1 MPSTLESLLESALA
15 LPAES
20 RVALAEKLL
29 RSLDAPDQAEID
41 GAWAGE
47 AEKRLAAIEH
57 GEARTVPA
65 EEVFRALA
73 ARKSP

>member
-1 MPSTLESLLESALA
+1 MTSTLESVLETALA

-20 RVALAEKLL
+20 RATLAEKLL

-41 GAWAGE
+41 AAWTLE
-47 AEKRLAAIEH
+47 AEKRLAAIER

-65 EEVFRALA
+65 DEVFRSLA